1 MMKEQLIEF
10 CGMKLD
16 GFHVFGSVDTLGKN
30 TEKILEE
37 IKVL

>member
-1 MMKEQLIEF
+1 MMKEQIIEF

-16 GFHVFGSVDTLGKN
+16 GFHIYGGVDASGQN
-30 TEKILEE
+30 TDKMLEE